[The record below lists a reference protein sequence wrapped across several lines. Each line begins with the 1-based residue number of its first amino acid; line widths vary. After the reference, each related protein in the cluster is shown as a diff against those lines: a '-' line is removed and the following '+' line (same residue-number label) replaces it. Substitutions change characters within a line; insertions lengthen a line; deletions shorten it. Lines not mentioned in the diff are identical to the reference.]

1 MTRLRLPHVVVY
13 VHTHEERYCGQANK
27 NMSLKKII
35 GKHIPRVTQSDVY
48 PKAGE
53 ASEKLKAV
61 IPVFGEE
68 IINAIIKSITTGQVR
83 HGEIELV
90 SLTDPKQIVK
100 VSFDNAV
107 GNKDIKV
114 QLSGDWKLSQDISVD
129 NPLFSPV
136 NGIVYRKHQPT
147 DVEPIAEE
155 GQIIEPNGAICAI
168 SQTKNNIWHLQLP
181 PDKFPL
187 GGILT
192 KFVVPDGKEV
202 KKGEVICY
210 IKKVE

>member
-1 MTRLRLPHVVVY
+1 MK
-13 VHTHEERYCGQANK
+13 A
-27 NMSLKKII
+27 KKIQE
-35 GKHIPRVTQSDVY
+35 KHIPRVAQADVF
-48 PKAGE
+48 PGVGE
-53 ASEKLKAV
+53 TEEKLKAV
-61 IPVFGEE
+61 IPVFGED
-68 IINAIIKSITTGQVR
+68 IINAVIKSITTGQIR

-100 VSFDNAV
+100 VSFDNSV
-107 GNKDIKV
+107 GSKDIKV

-136 NGIVYRKHQPT
+136 NGIVYRKRQPS
-147 DVEPIAEE
+147 DEKPIAEE
-155 GQIIEPNGAICAI
+155 GRIIEPGGAICAI

-181 PDKFPL
+181 SDKFPK

-192 KFVVPDGKEV
+192 KFVIPDGKEV
-202 KKGEVICY
+202 KKDGIICY